1 MRARLAA
8 LLLLIGLASAP
19 ALAQGCAMCY
29 TSAKGAADGG
39 QRAITRAV
47 ITLLIPPVGMMGVL
61 VGFAFRY
68 NRGSHKQEAI
78 EEPEFSQLEENSDV

>member
-8 LLLLIGLASAP
+8 LFLLIGLASAP
-19 ALAQGCAMCY
+19 AFAQGCAMCY

-47 ITLLIPPVGMMGVL
+47 ITLLIPPVSMMAVL
-61 VGFAFRY
+61 VGIAFRY
-68 NRGSHKQEAI
+68 NRGGHKQEML
-78 EEPEFSQLEENSDV
+78 EEPEFAHLDENEGA